1 MPSLAHWF
9 VAISVILASGVQA
22 DPSYWQD
29 SPQRDLE
36 SAKLARTAPL
46 PADYR
51 LLTVDLEQ
59 LTETLDSNAR
69 RGGTPV
75 TIELP
80 HPEGGFSAFEMYPSE
95 VMSPELAAKF
105 PEIRAYKG
113 YSVEGVQA
121 SVQLEIT
128 PRGVTAQVLSPGNRW
143 MLDPVS
149 AGRPDLVLSYFAK
162 STESEGRQWQCQ
174 HESHDDSPLPSSLK
188 DSLSRDGDLAQ
199 SRSIGQN
206 LRTYR
211 LAVAATGEYTEKF
224 GTKSDGMSAIVTT
237 INRVKGIYEKEVG
250 VSFTLIGNND
260 SIVFP
265 DPATDPFTGNNDA
278 RVLINESQEVIDD
291 VIGVDHYDIG
301 HTFSTGGGGVAGLGP
316 CTSSKARGITGRG
329 DPQGDAFDVDYVAH
343 EIGHQFSAA
352 HTFNGNSGK
361 GCRGNMSVANAY
373 EPGSGSTILSYAGI
387 CYPDNLQPNSD
398 PIFSAESFD
407 EITKYSIDG
416 DGATCGTLATN
427 INPTTTQANEEPVV
441 SEGAHYTVPSH
452 TPIVLEGYAFDWD
465 GDQLTYL
472 WEQRDLG
479 PAVALGDADNG
490 QSPLFRVWQPV
501 PDNPV
506 RYIPKLSDVVAGTFL
521 SNIAGSNGA
530 EVLPTKNRVMDFRF
544 TARDGVGGVS
554 SDDVVIN
561 IKRKREGHPAFSL
574 LEPSAG
580 GVLGGTATVRW
591 DVAETASAPV
601 STSQVELYLSTDS
614 GATFSFSPFAT
625 VDNNGYAR
633 VTFPAGINTTTARLM
648 LKGASNVFYDVSDQD
663 FTLNS
668 SATATPE
675 IPTPDVWSL
684 VAKPNTGARI
694 YFGEGADTGGT
705 ANNYESVC
713 RSRPR
718 FEETSTVNQSV
729 SDTTSVTN
737 SINIDVDGN
746 IADGVFVD
754 VDVSHGRRGDIKLQL
769 TSPGGTTKTIKA
781 YNDGTD
787 DNGDQD
793 RSVYADNVILD
804 NILLGAYPVEEEL
817 RGIWT
822 LLVEDK
828 RAGSDGTVNSWAI
841 RDANART
848 ATADGATSPITFANN
863 SLVDGTIYDCNL
875 TAYDDTVT
883 PRRGGAMVVAGSVA
897 GSVASPQNQQVT
909 STSGSGGSIIP
920 EVASLPTTR
929 NTTPQYSLVPDAG
942 FEVGSVGGTCGGELS
957 GNNFTV
963 AAVTANCTVEA
974 KFVRL
979 APGQPTISRVEAE
992 DGAITLFFAPG
1003 SGVTPTS
1010 YTASCTAEGGGVT
1023 STSDESS
1030 PITVSGLADGV
1041 DYRCHVVAK
1050 NVDRES
1056 SSSDLTSV
1064 ITPGAL
1070 PGLPIW
1076 LLYEASK

>member
-1 MPSLAHWF
+1 MSSLARLLLVGLF
-9 VAISVILASGVQA
+9 ILAEGVQA

-29 SPQRDLE
+29 SPQSDLE

-51 LLTVDLEQ
+51 ILTVDLDQ

-75 TIELP
+75 TIDLP
-80 HPEGGFSAFEMYPSE
+80 HPEGGFSAFEMYPSG
-95 VMSPELAAKF
+95 VMSPGLAAKF

-128 PRGVTAQVLSPGNRW
+128 PKGVTAQVLSPGNRW

-162 STESEGRQWQCQ
+162 STASEGRQWQCQ
-174 HESHDDSPLPSSLK
+174 HESHDDSPLPDSLK
-188 DSLSRDGDLAQ
+188 GSLSPEGNPTQ
-199 SRSIGQN
+199 SRSIGQS

-211 LAVAATGEYTEKF
+211 LAVAATGEYTKKF
-224 GTKSDGMSAIVTT
+224 GTGTKSDGMSAIVTT

-250 VSFTLIGNND
+250 VSFSLIGDND
-260 SIVFP
+260 SIVFT
-265 DPATDPFTGNNDA
+265 DPTADPFTGNDDA
-278 RVLINESQEVIDD
+278 RVLINESQTVIDD
-291 VIGVDHYDIG
+291 VIGGDNYDIG
-301 HTFSTGGGGVAGLGP
+301 HTFSTGAGGVAGTGP
-316 CTSSKARGITGRG
+316 CTGSKARGITGRS
-329 DPQGDAFDVDYVAH
+329 DPQGDAYDVDYVAH
-343 EIGHQFSAA
+343 EIGHQFSAS
-352 HTFNGNSGK
+352 HTFNGNSSSN
-361 GCRGNMSVANAY
+361 CRGNMSVAHAY

-387 CYPDNLQPNSD
+387 CSPDNLQPNSD

-407 EITKYSIDG
+407 EITEYSIDG
-416 DGATCGTLATN
+416 NGATCGTLATN
-427 INPTTTQANEEPVV
+427 TNPLTNQANVAPKV
-441 SEGAHYTVPSH
+441 SEGSHYTVPSH

-465 GDQLTYL
+465 GDQLTYF

-501 PDNPV
+501 PDNPM

-521 SNIAGSNGA
+521 ANIAGSNGA

-561 IKRKREGHPAFSL
+561 IKRKREGYPAFSL

-601 STSQVELYLSTDS
+601 SASQVELYLSTDS

-633 VTFPAGINTTTARLM
+633 VTFPAGINTAAARLM
-648 LKGASNVFYDVSDQD
+648 LKGASNVFYDVSNQD

-705 ANNYESVC
+705 ANTYSSVC

-718 FEETSTVNQSV
+718 FEETSAVNQSV

-787 DNGDQD
+787 D

-804 NILLGAYPVEEEL
+804 NILLAYPVEEEL
-817 RGIWT
+817 RGNWT

-828 RAGSDGTVNSWAI
+828 RAARDGTVVSWAI

-848 ATADGATSPITFANN
+848 VTADGATSPITFADN

-897 GSVASPQNQQVT
+897 GSAASPQNKQVT

-920 EVASLPTTR
+920 EVASLPTTI

-942 FEVGSVGGTCGGELS
+942 FEVGSVGGTCGGVLA

-974 KFVRL
+974 NFVRL

-1010 YTASCTAEGGGVT
+1010 YTASCTAQGGGVT

-1050 NVDRES
+1050 NGDRES
-1056 SSSDLTSV
+1056 PSSALTSV
-1064 ITPGAL
+1064 ITPGPL

>member
-1 MPSLAHWF
+1 MSSLARLF
-9 VAISVILASGVQA
+9 IAIFFIFAEEAQA

-29 SPQRDLE
+29 SPQADLE

-46 PADYR
+46 PAEYR
-51 LLTVDLEQ
+51 LLTVDLQQ
-59 LTETLDSNAR
+59 LTEMLDGTAR
-69 RGGTPV
+69 RGGKPV

-80 HPEGGFSAFEMYPSE
+80 HPGGGFNAFQMQPSE

-113 YSVEGVQA
+113 YSVAGVQG
-121 SVQLEIT
+121 SVQLEVT

-162 STESEGRQWQCQ
+162 STQSEGRQWQCQ
-174 HESHDDSPLPSSLK
+174 HESHEDSPLPDSLK
-188 DSLSRDGDLAQ
+188 GSLRPEGNPTQ

-211 LAVAATGEYTEKF
+211 LAVAATGEYTRVF

-250 VSFTLIGNND
+250 VSFSLVGDND
-260 SIVFP
+260 SIVFT
-265 DPATDPFTGNNDA
+265 DPTTDPFTGNDDA
-278 RVLINESQEVIDD
+278 QVLINESQTVIDD
-291 VIGVDHYDIG
+291 VIGGADYDIG
-301 HTFSTGGGGVAGLGP
+301 HTFSTGGGGLAGTGP
-316 CTSSKARGITGRG
+316 CTGSKARGITGSP

-352 HTFNGNSGK
+352 HTFNGNSSRN
-361 GCRGNMSVANAY
+361 CRGNMSVANAY
-373 EPGSGSTILSYAGI
+373 EPGSGSTILGYAGI
-387 CYPDNLQPNSD
+387 CGSDNLQPNSD

-407 EITKYSIDG
+407 EITEYSIDG
-416 DGATCGTLATN
+416 NGANCGTLANNT
-427 INPTTTQANEEPVV
+427 NPTTTQVNEVPVV

-452 TPIVLEGYAFDWD
+452 TPLMLEGYAFDWD

-501 PDNPV
+501 PDNPI

-561 IKRKREGHPAFSL
+561 IKRKREGYPAFSL

-580 GVLGGTATVRW
+580 EVLGGTATVRW
-591 DVAETASAPV
+591 NVAETASAPV

-614 GATFSFSPFAT
+614 GATFGFFPFAT

-633 VTFPAGINTTTARLM
+633 VTFPADINTTTARLM

-694 YFGEGADTGGT
+694 YFGGGADTGGT
-705 ANNYESVC
+705 ANTYSSVC

-718 FEETSTVNQSV
+718 FEKTSTVNQSV
-729 SDTTSVTN
+729 SDTTSVTD

-746 IADGVFVD
+746 ISDGVFVD
-754 VDVSHGRRGDIKLQL
+754 VDISHGRRGDIKIQL
-769 TSPGGTTKTIKA
+769 TSPGGTTKTIKN

-787 DNGDQD
+787 DNGKQD
-793 RSVYADNVILD
+793 RSVLADNVVLD
-804 NILLGAYPVEEEL
+804 NILLAYPVEEEL
-817 RGIWT
+817 RGNWT

-828 RAGSDGTVNSWAI
+828 RAGRNGTVNSWTI

-848 ATADGATSPITFANN
+848 ATADGATSPIIFADN

-883 PRRGGAMVVAGSVA
+883 PRRGGAMAVAGSVT
-897 GSVASPQNQQVT
+897 GSVASPRNQQVT

-920 EVASLPTTR
+920 EVASLPITR

-942 FEVGSVGGTCGGELS
+942 FEVGSVGGTCGGELA

-963 AAVTANCTVEA
+963 APVTANCTVEA
-974 KFVRL
+974 NFVRL

-1010 YTASCTAEGGGVT
+1010 YTAYCTAEGGVVT

-1030 PITVSGLADGV
+1030 PITVSGLANGV
-1041 DYRCHVVAK
+1041 DYQCYVVAK

-1056 SSSDLTSV
+1056 SSSDLTSA
-1064 ITPGAL
+1064 ITPVAL
-1070 PGLPIW
+1070 PSGLPIW

>member
-1 MPSLAHWF
+1 MDIPLA
-9 VAISVILASGVQA
+9 
-22 DPSYWQD
+22 P
-29 SPQRDLE
+29 
-36 SAKLARTAPL
+36 
-46 PADYR
+46 
-51 LLTVDLEQ
+51 
-59 LTETLDSNAR
+59 
-69 RGGTPV
+69 
-75 TIELP
+75 
-80 HPEGGFSAFEMYPSE
+80 
-95 VMSPELAAKF
+95 
-105 PEIRAYKG
+105 
-113 YSVEGVQA
+113 
-121 SVQLEIT
+121 
-128 PRGVTAQVLSPGNRW
+128 
-143 MLDPVS
+143 
-149 AGRPDLVLSYFAK
+149 
-162 STESEGRQWQCQ
+162 
-174 HESHDDSPLPSSLK
+174 
-188 DSLSRDGDLAQ
+188 
-199 SRSIGQN
+199 
-206 LRTYR
+206 
-211 LAVAATGEYTEKF
+211 
-224 GTKSDGMSAIVTT
+224 
-237 INRVKGIYEKEVG
+237 
-250 VSFTLIGNND
+250 
-260 SIVFP
+260 
-265 DPATDPFTGNNDA
+265 
-278 RVLINESQEVIDD
+278 
-291 VIGVDHYDIG
+291 
-301 HTFSTGGGGVAGLGP
+301 GGGGVAGPGP

-352 HTFNGNSGK
+352 HTFNGNSNK
-361 GCRGNMSVANAY
+361 GCRRNMSVANAY

-387 CYPDNLQPNSD
+387 CSPDNLQPNSD

-407 EITKYSIDG
+407 EITEYSIDG
-416 DGATCGTLATN
+416 NGATCGTLATN

-452 TPIVLEGYAFDWD
+452 TPMMLEGYAFDWD

-501 PDNPV
+501 PDNPI

-614 GATFSFSPFAT
+614 GATFGFFPFAT

-848 ATADGATSPITFANN
+848 ATADGATSPITFADN

-1010 YTASCTAEGGGVT
+1010 YTASCTAEEGGGMT
-1023 STSDESS
+1023 STNGDSS
-1030 PITVSGLADGV
+1030 PITVSELTIGE
-1041 DYRCHVVAK
+1041 DYRCQVVA
-1050 NVDRES
+1050 NNFERES
-1056 SSSDLTSV
+1056 QSSLWPSV
-1064 ITPGAL
+1064 ITIEAL
-1070 PGLPIW
+1070 PSGLPIW